1 MGIIEGED
9 GCQGDLKHFL
19 GDGTGDCCVQGHD
32 SQRIRK
38 IGSAPHIRRPI
49 SANYRFIKR
58 FGNCYTRDCPEKVRE
73 RINELKER

>member
-1 MGIIEGED
+1 MGIIEGEG

-19 GDGTGDCCVQGHD
+19 GDETGDVQGHD

-58 FGNCYTRDCPEKVRE
+58 FGNCCTRDSTEKVRE